1 MVDDGDSGDGEG
13 EEGEL
18 GPVQLI
24 HHLGGAALAAC
35 PALPS
40 PAPAGLVGNSRE
52 ISSHSVHECA

>member
-18 GPVQLI
+18 GPGQLI

-35 PALPS
+35 PAQPC
-40 PAPAGLVGNSRE
+40 PGRPGGK
-52 ISSHSVHECA
+52 